1 MLGLFGNK
9 SDHPLAN
16 LKSAQ
21 QFLDALPKTDAVEV
35 LQEVSHWIDDLFN
48 PDNEFRLDH
57 QYAVLRMLDD
67 TAHIYLRKITH
78 AYFAA
83 LPPTAF
89 QENRMWGAMQ
99 MYVAACESGYLHLLK
114 ATRAGEKPGATLKA
128 EMPLVIARGMYAI
141 FRRLECAKVRYA
153 QVDPHCW
160 EHLADCYDYAE
171 LLRCQNE
178 QLAVYMGGEDA
189 NMSIMRQF
197 ASILSW
203 HSIAADTFKPLEL
216 HIAKCLLTHL
226 SKAFAV
232 NEQFKPGSQFVFDLA
247 RPDAPLRVIIDG
259 AQFPPSMRFIALGA
273 PQGYVENLLKTL
285 AKNLLPDELK
295 LGVAYSAEMVA
306 EILRRLDAY
315 IKKGLPLRR
324 HQRKNIKMN
333 VNAVY
338 GLLSVLEQAE
348 EGLNVQGVTSKICA
362 AEDIS
367 VNGIRFVLSAKQ
379 LDSVKIGTL
388 VGLQAEKTKS
398 WGAGIVRRLKRDAHD
413 NLHVGVSVLSNK
425 AEVVVLYGSDGNNS
439 ASLSLLLENPDGQSG
454 ESWMLM
460 QPDTFSLNVSPTM
473 KLAEQS
479 YLLLPLA
486 LVEKGE
492 DYDLVRYRKMV
503 QESASDEEY

>member
-16 LKSAQ
+16 IKSAQ
-21 QFLDALPKTDAVEV
+21 QFLDALPKTDSVEV
-35 LQEVSHWIDDLFN
+35 LQEISHWIDDLFN

-67 TAHIYLRKITH
+67 SAHLHLRKITH
-78 AYFAA
+78 SYFAV

-89 QENRMWGAMQ
+89 QENRMWGAMH
-99 MYVAACESGYLHLLK
+99 MYVAACESGYLNLLK
-114 ATRAGEKPGATLKA
+114 AVRAGEKPGSVLKA
-128 EMPLVIARGMYAI
+128 DMPLVIARGMYAI
-141 FRRLECAKVRYA
+141 SRRLECVKVRYA
-153 QVDPHCW
+153 QIDSQCW
-160 EHLADCYDYAE
+160 EHMADCYDYAE
-171 LLRCQNE
+171 MLGCQDE
-178 QLAVYMGGEDA
+178 PLPVYAGGADA
-189 NMSIMRQF
+189 DMSIMRLF
-197 ASILSW
+197 ASVLSW
-203 HSIAADTFKPLEL
+203 HSIAADTFKPLEM

-226 SKAFAV
+226 GKSFAV
-232 NEQFKPGSQFVFDLA
+232 NVQFKTGSQFVLDLA
-247 RPDAPLRVIIDG
+247 RPEAPSRVIVDG
-259 AQFPPSMRFIALGA
+259 AQFPPSMRFISIGVLPG
-273 PQGYVENLLKTL
+273 QVENLLKTL

-295 LGVAYSAEMVA
+295 LGVAYSAEMVS

-315 IKKGLPLRR
+315 FRKGLPLRR
-324 HQRKNIKMN
+324 HQRKNVKMN

-367 VNGIRFVLSAKQ
+367 VNGIRFVLNAKQ
-379 LDSVKIGTL
+379 LESVRIGTL
-388 VGLQAEKTKS
+388 VGLQPEKTKS

-439 ASLSLLLENPDGQSG
+439 ASLSLLLDHPEAQSG
-454 ESWMLM
+454 ECWMLM
-460 QPDTFSLNVSPTM
+460 RPDTFSPNVSPTM
-473 KLAEQS
+473 KQAEQS

-503 QESASDEEY
+503 QEAASEEEY